1 MVIKRAIPTLL
12 SFFLFSY
19 FSYSQEIAIE
29 ELLEE
34 YKSASE
40 LYKKTKEEA
49 EGQVIIFTRE
59 DLDRMQAYR
68 LGDVLK
74 SVRFFSFQDNNYG
87 EHVLVYPALYDMLNT
102 TVKLYINEHEVGTV
116 YRRSVFPI
124 WGDISLDN
132 VEHIEIYLG
141 ETSIKFG
148 NEIPGVLIR
157 LFTRL
162 PEKENT
168 RYFRGTGTSRGGYSL
183 NYYDAREL
191 ENGNSYLLFFEVS
204 DINRKDY
211 YHIGSELSRDSNQN
225 NLYFNFK
232 VKGFLFEY
240 NHMYKKS
247 YRFLGSALDNAPDS
261 NRYTGRHQYISIT
274 KNFLEDK
281 SLKFNLS
288 YDYIV
293 EKEREKDDNG
303 VLTYNPR
310 DINNPVIIARAFN
323 QKISQYSY
331 RFYISKNFKLKR
343 NDITIGGIYKNNRYI
358 LKGNR
363 DLFVQNMPVRCSN
376 KDQLLSVFF
385 EDEFSINDENL
396 IVAGIKYST
405 YNRQSGYSDIDGYF
419 IRLGY
424 IFVPSKN
431 FYGKILAADYFTP
444 PSFFELSTNPN
455 LKKQRSRLI
464 GTEVNYVKG
473 NNKFLF
479 SGAYVSVKDNISL
492 HPVKFT
498 YFNFGKKVEYFL
510 YSLDY
515 EYKFNK
521 YNKIMLNYYYAD
533 ISRKDFILGT
543 REGGFLKLFNNF
555 NKFDTYLELSYRKG
569 YLFKPLNINIKD
581 GYDLIF
587 GINYHLDESTTLSV
601 KGENLLNEGLKT
613 PYLGLN
619 PVVIPTVDKRV
630 LISLKRF
637 F

>member
-1 MVIKRAIPTLL
+1 MVIKKRIFWVLFVLL
-12 SFFLFSY
+12 LFNFLY
-19 FSYSQEIAIE
+19 AEELQIE
-29 ELLEE
+29 SLLEE

-74 SVRFFSFQDNNYG
+74 SLRFFSLQDNNYG

-102 TVKLYINEHEVGTV
+102 TVKLYINEHEVGTI

-132 VEHIEIYLG
+132 IEHIEIYLG

-157 LFTRL
+157 LFTRQ

-168 RYFRGTGTSRGGYSL
+168 RYFRGTGTSRNGYSL

-191 ENGNSYLLFFEVS
+191 ENGNSYLIFLETS
-204 DINRKDY
+204 NINRKDY
-211 YHIGSELSRDSNQN
+211 IHLGSELTRDSHQN
-225 NLYFNFK
+225 NFYFNFQT
-232 VKGFLFEY
+232 KGFLFEY
-240 NHMYKKS
+240 NNMYKKS
-247 YRFLGSALDNAPDS
+247 YRFLGSTLDDAPDL
-261 NRYTGRHQYISIT
+261 NRYTGRHQYISIS

-293 EKEREKDDNG
+293 EKEKEKDDNG
-303 VLTYNPR
+303 VITYNPQN
-310 DINNPVIIARAFN
+310 ITNPVVIARAYN

-331 RFYISKNFKLKR
+331 RFYLSKNFKFKK
-343 NDITIGGIYKNNRYI
+343 NDITVGGIYKNNRYT
-358 LKGNR
+358 LKGDR
-363 DLFVQNMPVRCSN
+363 DLFVQKSPVRWSN
-376 KDQLLSVFF
+376 KDHLVSLFL
-385 EDEFSINDENL
+385 EDEYSLNDENL
-396 IVAGIKYST
+396 IVAGVKYST
-405 YNRQSGYSDIDGYF
+405 YNRQTGYSDIDGYF

-455 LKKQRSRLI
+455 LKKQRSRLV
-464 GTEVNYVKG
+464 GTEINYIKG

-492 HPVKFT
+492 HPVKLT

-521 YNKIMLNYYYAD
+521 FNKIMLNYYYAD

-555 NKFDTYLELSYRKG
+555 DKLDTYLELSYRKG
-569 YLFKPLNINIKD
+569 YFFKPLNIRIKD
-581 GYDLIF
+581 GYDLIL
-587 GINYHLDESTTLSV
+587 GINYHLDESTTFSL
-601 KGENLLNEGLKT
+601 KGENLLNKALKT

-619 PVVIPTVDKRV
+619 PVVVPTVDKRILV
-630 LISLKRF
+630 SLKRF

>member
-1 MVIKRAIPTLL
+1 MVIKHVILKLFPVLIIFHFAI
-12 SFFLFSY
+12 
-19 FSYSQEIAIE
+19 SQEIGIE

-68 LGDVLK
+68 LSDVLK
-74 SVRFFSFQDNNYG
+74 SVRFFSLQDNNYG

-132 VEHIEIYLG
+132 IEHIEIYLG

-157 LFTRL
+157 LFTRQ

-168 RYFRGTGTSRGGYSL
+168 RYFRITGTSRKGYSL

-191 ENGNSYLLFFEVS
+191 ENGNSYMIFLEDSNL
-204 DINRKDY
+204 NRKDY
-211 YHIGSELSRDSNQN
+211 SHLGSELSRDSLQN

-232 VKGFLFEY
+232 IDGFLIEY
-240 NHMYKKS
+240 NNMYKKN

-261 NRYTGRHQYISIT
+261 NRYIGRHQYISISRY
-274 KNFLEDK
+274 FLENN

-293 EKEREKDDNG
+293 EKEKEKDNNG
-303 VLTYNPR
+303 VITFDPLNSSGSF
-310 DINNPVIIARAFN
+310 VIAKGYN
-323 QKISQYSY
+323 QKIYQHSY
-331 RFYISKNFKLKR
+331 RLYLSKNFKYKR
-343 NDITIGGIYKNNRYI
+343 NDITIGGIYKNNRYK
-358 LKGNR
+358 LKGKK
-363 DLFVQNMPVRCSN
+363 DLFVKQTPTEFSN
-376 KDQLLSVFF
+376 KDQLVSVFL
-385 EDEFSINDENL
+385 EDEFNINDENL
-396 IVAGIKYST
+396 IVAGVKYSSYDRKT
-405 YNRQSGYSDIDGYF
+405 GYNDINGYF

-444 PSFFELSTNPN
+444 PSFFELSTNKN
-455 LKKQRSRLI
+455 LKKQRSRLVGGELNFI
-464 GTEVNYVKG
+464 KG

-492 HPVKFT
+492 DPVKLT

-510 YSLDY
+510 YSIDY
-515 EYKFNK
+515 EYNFNKFNK
-521 YNKIMLNYYYAD
+521 VMLNYYYAD

-543 REGGFLKLFNNF
+543 KEGGFLKLFNNF
-555 NKFDTYLELSYRKG
+555 EKFDTYLELSYKKG
-569 YLFKPLNINIKD
+569 YFFKPLNIKIKD

-587 GINYHLDESTTLSV
+587 GINYHLDESTTFSI
-601 KGENLLNEGLKT
+601 KGENLLNRALKT

-619 PVVIPTVDKRV
+619 PVVIPSVDKKF